1 MSVATA
7 PGTDPVEPI
16 TVCTVAEYR
25 YRRYVAVGDSQ
36 TEGLWDVD
44 DSGALIGFADR
55 LARMID
61 LHSPGLRYAN
71 LAVRGKRVRD
81 VLDEQLPQALSMQP
95 DLITV
100 CVGMNDVTRPGRK
113 FGAALA
119 DLDELHRRLA
129 ACGATVVTTTFP
141 DITRILPAG
150 RLLVARVLQINE
162 VIRTAAS
169 DHDFRLVDLYHADSM
184 TDPEIWSPDR
194 VHGSRT
200 GHLLFA
206 AAAAEALGLPGSNH
220 DWASPRA
227 GVPAQQPL
235 RSRVYSQLL
244 WTQNMFMP
252 WIWRHLR
259 GRGAGHDRVA
269 RHPELAPVSAR
280 RSQAQ

>member
-1 MSVATA
+1 MVKRTA
-7 PGTDPVEPI
+7 RSAEPVLRI
-16 TVCTVAEYR
+16 TVCTVADHR

-44 DSGALIGFADR
+44 DSGTLIGFADR
-55 LARMID
+55 LARIID
-61 LHSPGLRYAN
+61 MHSPGLSYAN

-81 VLDEQLPQALSMQP
+81 VLDEQLPQALSMRP

-113 FGAALA
+113 FRQALV
-119 DLDELHRRLA
+119 DLDEMHRRLA
-129 ACGATVVTTTFP
+129 SSGATVVTTTFP

-150 RLLVARVLQINE
+150 RLLVSRVLEIND
-162 VIRTAAS
+162 VIRTAATE
-169 DHDFRLVDLYHADSM
+169 HGFRLVDLYYAESM
-184 TDPEIWSPDR
+184 TDPEVWSPDR
-194 VHGSRT
+194 VHGSRS

-206 AAAAEALGLPGSNH
+206 AAAAEALNLPGSNH
-220 DWASPRA
+220 DWALAGA
-227 GVPAQQPL
+227 GVADRQSL
-235 RSRVYSQLL
+235 RSRMYSQLL

-259 GRGAGHDRVA
+259 GRGAGHGRVP

-280 RSQAQ
+280 SEAQ